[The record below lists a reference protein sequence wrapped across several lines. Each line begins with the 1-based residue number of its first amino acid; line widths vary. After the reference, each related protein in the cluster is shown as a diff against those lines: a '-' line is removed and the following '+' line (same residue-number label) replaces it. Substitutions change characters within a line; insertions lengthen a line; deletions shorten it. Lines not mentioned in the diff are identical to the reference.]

1 MPKKHLY
8 NRLDRLFSDIQ
19 QDDTPVPDAF
29 NNTTPWVDKEDAST
43 PTETEVYQGDAE
55 APSTDTSTASDE
67 LASTPWTNAALQS
80 LNTNRQT
87 MQIPREQ
94 TPAAFAVPFHY
105 GMSGKGVLEI
115 LDVSGRRLSWT
126 EEERLLIQ
134 EVTSQMALALENA
147 QLYEAAQQEL
157 AERKRAESEILR
169 RSDDLATLNQIGQ
182 ELSRLSR
189 QRDILDIIQA
199 TINKM
204 ADGRNIVIALL
215 DTAHKAIYYP
225 IFLRGGQ
232 MQTNPDLETTGA
244 IIQHLLQNRSPLL
257 IKGRVRETFSERGL
271 QLSGRLPS
279 SLLGIP
285 MIAGDRPVGAILLE
299 NYESDAAFT
308 DSQLELLS
316 TVASQATIA
325 LENAKLFGE
334 IRTALAAIE
343 NRERYQSSV
352 ARAVAALTEY
362 GTQKLSDVLEILG
375 RGAKTGRV
383 QYYCHIE
390 NEPAS
395 YWTPVAAWTNP
406 EQSNQFIQP
415 SPKKL
420 PGGQYSYWAQ
430 ALQDKGWISGSSDDL
445 PISER
450 VLLKSQG
457 IRSTLMISVAGKS
470 KTPGFIAFEQVEN
483 NRRWQN
489 DEINILQV
497 AADALANTLLRE
509 NLLDQ
514 LQASLNETEKLLAET
529 AALYQISTGISQAS
543 SLKDLLNLLIKKAA
557 PTGADQAAVIKIVY
571 SQDDEPLELEFIRFA
586 GEDTVSDRLPF
597 SDLPMVHAI
606 GDSPLLLTDID
617 KSMIDRISLKTLLR
631 YEIKSA
637 CLIPLKSAGRSIG
650 FMLLAATKPVEFDPT
665 DIHTFEIAATGIAAA
680 VERQQLL
687 EEARRRAM
695 ELQAAAEVARD
706 TTSTLSLDILLKR
719 IVNQVITRFK
729 FYHASIFLKEETGH
743 FIVIRES
750 TGEAGQALKEQGFK
764 LSTESKSIIGQVIR
778 TGQAVTVNDVTRS
791 SIYFPTPLL
800 PDTRSEM
807 GLPLRL
813 GERILGVLDIQSE
826 EFNAFT
832 SDDTSVMQILADQIA
847 VAIDNARSYE
857 LVQKAIEDMREVDRM
872 KSQFLA
878 NMSHELRTPLNSI
891 IGFSRVILKGIDGPI
906 NEIQEQDLTAIYNS
920 GQHLLN
926 LINDVLDLSKIEAG
940 KMELSFTE
948 LDLQDLIRSVMST
961 ATGLVKDK
969 PIHLSYSIQPDL
981 PTVYADSTRI
991 RQVLLNFISNA
1002 AKFTGEGSIVIE
1014 AGRSTDPNGQPEVM
1028 VTVSDTGPGIAADDR
1043 SKLFLPFSQVDD
1055 SPTRKTGGTGLGLS
1069 ICRSLV
1075 EMHHGRIG
1083 LLSSEIGKGSTFYFT
1098 LPLPPTT
1105 HTTDIPPAT
1114 AASKT
1119 VLCIDDDPQL
1129 ISLYQ
1134 RYLTPNGYQVVPATD
1149 LKQVVECARTLKP
1162 VAITLDVM
1170 MPEKNGWQIL
1180 QELKSDPETCH
1191 IPIVMC
1197 TILEEAE
1204 RGLSLGASEY
1214 LVKPFLQEDLIDSI
1228 NRLTRPA
1235 ESCSIL
1241 IIDDNPDDLRLIQKI
1256 IQEKSQHQVVLA
1268 EGGSLGWEYLTSN
1281 SPDIVILDLFMP
1293 DPNGFKLL
1301 YKMQSSSRLSD
1312 IPVIV
1317 LTGADLS
1324 IQQKEELRLL
1334 SRELLTKDADQE
1346 KNLLNALHTALNQN
1360 RAGS

>member
-1 MPKKHLY
+1 MPKKHLS

-29 NNTTPWVDKEDAST
+29 NATNTRGESEETT
-43 PTETEVYQGDAE
+43 TESIQYDAE
-55 APSTDTSTASDE
+55 APSISKSPETHE
-67 LASTPWTNAALQS
+67 LAAAPWTDAAVQS

-87 MQIPREQ
+87 MQIPRDQ

-115 LDVSGRRLSWT
+115 LDVSGKRLSWT

-147 QLYEAAQQEL
+147 QLHEAAQQEL
-157 AERKRAESEILR
+157 AERRKAEAEILR
-169 RSDDLATLNQIGQ
+169 RSQDLAALNEVGQ

-189 QRDILDIIQA
+189 QRDILEIIQN

-225 IFLRGGQ
+225 VFLRGGQ

-244 IIQHLLQNRSPLL
+244 IIQHLLQKRSPLL
-257 IKGRVRETFSERGL
+257 INGRVREIFIESGL

-299 NYESDAAFT
+299 NYESDMAFT
-308 DSQLELLS
+308 NNQLELLV

-325 LENAKLFGE
+325 LENAKLFSE
-334 IRTALAAIE
+334 IRSALTAIE
-343 NRERYQSSV
+343 IRERYQSSV

-362 GTQKLSDVLEILG
+362 GTQKLGDVLEILG
-375 RGAKTGRV
+375 RGSKTGRV
-383 QYYCHIE
+383 HYCCLIE
-390 NEPAS
+390 NEQGD
-395 YWTPVAAWTNP
+395 YWNTVATWIHP
-406 EQSNQFIQP
+406 ENTNQFIQ
-415 SPKKL
+415 SPVRKL
-420 PGGQYSYWAQ
+420 PVSQYPYWAQ
-430 ALQDKGWISGSSDDL
+430 ALREKGFTTGSSDDF
-445 PISER
+445 PIPER
-450 VLLKSQG
+450 VRLKSQG
-457 IRSTLMISVAGKS
+457 VRSTLMISVAGRS
-470 KTPGFIAFEQVEN
+470 KTPGFIAFDQAES

-489 DEINILQV
+489 EEVNILQV

-514 LQASLNETEKLLAET
+514 LQASLNETEKLLSET

-543 SLKDLLNLLIKKAA
+543 SLKDLLDLLIRKAS
-557 PTGADQAAVIKIVY
+557 PSGADQAAVIKINY
-571 SQDDEPLELEFIRFA
+571 SLDHEPLELEFTRFE
-586 GEDTVSDRLPF
+586 GDDPISDRLPF
-597 SDLPMVHAI
+597 NALPIVHTI
-606 GDSPLLLTDID
+606 GDSPLVLTNIEESSID
-617 KSMIDRISLKTLLR
+617 PISQQTLLG
-631 YEIKSA
+631 YLIQSA

-650 FMLLAATKPVEFDPT
+650 FMMLAARKPVEFDPT
-665 DIHTFEIAATGIAAA
+665 DIHTFEIAAPGIAAA
-680 VERQQLL
+680 IERQRLL
-687 EEARRRAM
+687 EEARRRAL

-719 IVNQVITRFK
+719 IVNQVIARFK
-729 FYHASIFLKEETGH
+729 FYQASIFLKEETGH
-743 FIVIRES
+743 FVVIRES

-764 LSTESKSIIGQVIR
+764 LSIESTSIIGQVIR
-778 TGQAVTVNDVTRS
+778 TGQAVTVNDVIFS
-791 SIYFPTPLL
+791 HIYFPTPLL

-813 GERILGVLDIQSE
+813 GERILGVLDIQST

-940 KMELSFTE
+940 KMELSFAD
-948 LDLQDLIRSVMST
+948 LDLHDLIRSVMST
-961 ATGLVKDK
+961 AIGLVKDK
-969 PIHLSYSIQPDL
+969 PIQLDYSIHPDL

-1002 AKFTGEGSIVIE
+1002 AKFTAAGSIVIE
-1014 AGRSTDPNGQPEVM
+1014 AARSTAPDGKPEVM
-1028 VTVSDTGPGIAADDR
+1028 VSVSDTGSGIAAEDR

-1069 ICRSLV
+1069 ICRSLI

-1083 LLSSEIGKGSTFYFT
+1083 LLSSEIDKGSTFFFT

-1105 HTTDIPPAT
+1105 QTALIPPGT
-1114 AASKT
+1114 AGSKT
-1119 VLCIDDDPQL
+1119 ILCIDDDPQL
-1129 ISLYQ
+1129 INLYQ
-1134 RYLTPNGYQVVPATD
+1134 RYLTPNGYHVVPVTD
-1149 LKQVVECARTLKP
+1149 IKQAVECARIVKP
-1162 VAITLDVM
+1162 AAITLDVM

-1180 QELKSDPETCH
+1180 QELKSDPETSH

-1197 TILEEAE
+1197 TILEQAE
-1204 RGLSLGASEY
+1204 QGLSLGASEY
-1214 LVKPFLQEDLIDSI
+1214 LVKPFLQEDLIQSI
-1228 NRLTRPA
+1228 NRLTQSIG
-1235 ESCSIL
+1235 SCSIL
-1241 IIDDNPDDLRLIQKI
+1241 VIDDDPDDLRLIKKI
-1256 IQEKSQHQVVLA
+1256 IQENSQHQVILA
-1268 EGGSLGWEYLTSN
+1268 EGGSQGWEYLSSS
-1281 SPDIVILDLFMP
+1281 SPDIIILDLFMP

-1301 YKMQSSSRLSD
+1301 YKIHSNSSLSS

-1324 IQQKEELRLL
+1324 VQQKEELRLL
-1334 SRELLTKDADQE
+1334 SQELLPKGFDQE
-1346 KNLLNALHTALNQN
+1346 KNLLNALHTALNQKRN
-1360 RAGS
+1360 GS